1 MQPNDQR
8 GYWQPE
14 PVQPP
19 QSVTPPPSPLQAQPM
34 AAPIAQP
41 PQQQPIAPTSMPAP
55 QPSVPQYSTQPNQPL
70 SPVMTTDIPRQAAP
84 ASIQPQQPISST
96 PQAIPQQQYDT
107 QQPVEDAEY
116 YEDELDENEE
126 PAALMAPVNWEAQE
140 YIHQEKGTVW
150 FIIFGVVLAVMI
162 GVAIWQ
168 QAWTFVLLLIVIAT
182 TIIVFAKRP
191 PRVISYSLTDKGLSV
206 DDTLHPFKNFK
217 SFGVV
222 RDGEEYSIMLIPTK
236 RFQPGVTVYFPEA
249 SGEAI
254 VDMLGARLPMREL
267 HLDVVDRFVRKIR
280 L

>member
-34 AAPIAQP
+34 AAPVAQQ
-41 PQQQPIAPTSMPAP
+41 PQQQPIAPA
-55 QPSVPQYSTQPNQPL
+55 PQYSTQPSQPL
-70 SPVMTTDIPRQAAP
+70 SPVMTTDIPRQAVSSP
-84 ASIQPQQPISST
+84 VQQPIVPASQTIS
-96 PQAIPQQQYDT
+96 QQQYDT
-107 QQPVEDAEY
+107 QQQLTEDEEY
-116 YEDELDENEE
+116 YEDELDKNEE
-126 PAALMAPVNWEAQE
+126 PAALMAPVSWEAQE

>member
-34 AAPIAQP
+34 AAPIAQQ
-41 PQQQPIAPTSMPAP
+41 PQQQPIAPAAP
-55 QPSVPQYSTQPNQPL
+55 LPGPQYSTQPSQPL
-70 SPVMTTDIPRQAAP
+70 SPVMTTDIPRQAVP
-84 ASIQPQQPISST
+84 SPVQQPIAPA
-96 PQAIPQQQYDT
+96 PQTIPQQQYDT
-107 QQPVEDAEY
+107 QQQLTEDEEY

>member
-19 QSVTPPPSPLQAQPM
+19 QSVTPPPSPLRAQPM
-34 AAPIAQP
+34 AAPVAQQ
-41 PQQQPIAPTSMPAP
+41 PQQQPIAPAPAP
-55 QPSVPQYSTQPNQPL
+55 LPGPQYSTQPSQPL
-70 SPVMTTDIPRQAAP
+70 SPVMTTDIPRQAALSP
-84 ASIQPQQPISST
+84 VQQPIAPV
-96 PQAIPQQQYDT
+96 PQAIPQQYDAQ
-107 QQPVEDAEY
+107 QQPAEDEEY

-126 PAALMAPVNWEAQE
+126 PAALTAPVNWEAQE

-162 GVAIWQ
+162 GVAVWQ

>member
-34 AAPIAQP
+34 AAPVAQQ
-41 PQQQPIAPTSMPAP
+41 PQQQPIAPAPAP
-55 QPSVPQYSTQPNQPL
+55 LPGPQYSTQPGQPL
-70 SPVMTTDIPRQAAP
+70 SPVMTTDIPRQAVSSP
-84 ASIQPQQPISST
+84 VQQPIVPA

-107 QQPVEDAEY
+107 QQQPAEDEEY